1 MKTHWIVLPDCTS
14 FKKHRAFFYKRGA
27 PNPGPQD
34 RVPETRAPAK
44 FYVTLWLHHFCFC
57 FFCHFC

>member
-1 MKTHWIVLPDCTS
+1 MKTYWIVLPDCTS
-14 FKKHRAFFYKRGA
+14 FKKHRAFFIKGA

-44 FYVTLWLHHFCFC
+44 FYVTLWLQFVARRHFC
-57 FFCHFC
+57 